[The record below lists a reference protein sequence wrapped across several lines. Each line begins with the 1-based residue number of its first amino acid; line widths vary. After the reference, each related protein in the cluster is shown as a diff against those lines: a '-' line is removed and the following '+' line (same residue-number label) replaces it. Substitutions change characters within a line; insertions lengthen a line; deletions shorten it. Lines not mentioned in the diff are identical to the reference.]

1 MGVVKIPVR
10 RGEVWLACLDPTQ
23 GAEIKKT
30 RPCLV
35 VSPPEIHDFLR
46 TALIVP
52 MTSKGFPAP
61 FRIPIDFS
69 GKAGLLLL
77 DQIRV
82 VDKSRLVK
90 RLGAVE
96 DSVLQTTLD
105 TLQEL
110 FAG

>member
-1 MGVVKIPVR
+1 MKVPVR
-10 RGEVWLACLDPTQ
+10 RGDVWLACLDPTQ

-61 FRIPIDFS
+61 FRISIDFS

-96 DSVLQTTLD
+96 DSILKTALD

>member
-77 DQIRV
+77 YKIRV

>member
-1 MGVVKIPVR
+1 MGVVKIPIR

-96 DSVLQTTLD
+96 DSILQTTLD